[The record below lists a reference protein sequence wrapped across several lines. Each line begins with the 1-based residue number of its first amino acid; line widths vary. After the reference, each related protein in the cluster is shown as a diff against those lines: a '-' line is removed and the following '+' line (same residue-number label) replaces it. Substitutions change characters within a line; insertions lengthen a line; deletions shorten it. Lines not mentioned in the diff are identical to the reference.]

1 MQITMIGLPLVKAI
15 PWTFYQ
21 HKMYLGL
28 NKLNS
33 TLGGFPL
40 MEVPNLFEMC

>member
-15 PWTFYQ
+15 YQ
-21 HKMYLGL
+21 QKMYLGL

-33 TLGGFPL
+33 TLCGFPL
-40 MEVPNLFEMC
+40 IEVTNLFEMR